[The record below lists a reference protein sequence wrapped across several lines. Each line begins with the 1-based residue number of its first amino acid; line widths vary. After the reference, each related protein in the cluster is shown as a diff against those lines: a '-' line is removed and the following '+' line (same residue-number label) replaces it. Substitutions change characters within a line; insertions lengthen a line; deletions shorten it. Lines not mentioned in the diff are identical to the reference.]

1 MKKIVC
7 ILLITALAVSLLACG
22 APAADSSSAAPGS
35 SEATQQAGG
44 QESGAAG
51 EAAEGSK
58 GIEGKKIKIGWSPP
72 DITNV
77 FKTATDYME
86 KAVEEANA
94 AGLDVE
100 LITRSAT
107 EHTDAADQVKTL
119 ENFIQNKVD
128 VIIVSPTE
136 VEAIKPALKEIN
148 EAGIPIIMVNMLDEQ
163 EGIDI
168 ANFVGFDNAQAA
180 SVSAYSMLDA
190 LGGPGVVG
198 EGETVELPED
208 GMLDLKWWTELYKDV
223 DKESISGKIAM
234 IEGIAGDFFSNE
246 RTRGFM
252 EVISQYP
259 NVEVVAQQPA
269 DWNRQKAVE
278 AAENII
284 QNNPDLDAIYAS
296 CAEMALGTSIA
307 AESAGRADDLIII
320 SNDGTAETIQAIKDG
335 KIMAETWHGF
345 PEWGWYGVQFA
356 VQLALGEEVPL
367 KYDIRP
373 RTEYIGNADNFYP
386 EPKLEAI
393 DWQAIIDDAK

>member
-1 MKKIVC
+1 
-7 ILLITALAVSLLACG
+7 
-22 APAADSSSAAPGS
+22 
-35 SEATQQAGG
+35 
-44 QESGAAG
+44 
-51 EAAEGSK
+51 
-58 GIEGKKIKIGWSPP
+58 
-72 DITNV
+72 
-77 FKTATDYME
+77 
-86 KAVEEANA
+86 
-94 AGLDVE
+94 
-100 LITRSAT
+100 
-107 EHTDAADQVKTL
+107 
-119 ENFIQNKVD
+119 
-128 VIIVSPTE
+128 
-136 VEAIKPALKEIN
+136 
-148 EAGIPIIMVNMLDEQ
+148 MVNMLDEQ

-223 DKESISGKIAM
+223 DKESISGKVAM

-259 NVEVVAQQPA
+259 NVEIVAQQPA

-278 AAENII
+278 AAENIL
-284 QNNPDLDAIYAS
+284 QNNPELDAIYAS

-320 SNDGTAETIQAIKDG
+320 SNDGQPKRSRRLRTARLWLK
-335 KIMAETWHGF
+335 HGTAF

-373 RTEYIGNADNFYP
+373 RTEYSGNADNFYP

-393 DWQAIIDDAK
+393 DWQTIIDNAK